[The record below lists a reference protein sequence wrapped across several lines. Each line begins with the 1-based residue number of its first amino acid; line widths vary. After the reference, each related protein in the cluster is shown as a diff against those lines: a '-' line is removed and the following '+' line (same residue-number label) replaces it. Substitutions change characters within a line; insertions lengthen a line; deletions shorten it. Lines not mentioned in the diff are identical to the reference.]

1 MYSKVIQLDIC
12 VRVCVCVCACACVYV
27 CIYSSTDYFP
37 LKVIIMRG
45 TGAAAA
51 QRSGRDELPHV
62 QGQEQW
68 LHFAG
73 AAMERYSTSKVRKTQ
88 VRQ

>member
-1 MYSKVIQLDIC
+1 MC
-12 VRVCVCVCACACVYV
+12 EWVCVCVCVYIY
-27 CIYSSTDYFP
+27 IYSSINYFP

-51 QRSGRDELPHV
+51 RHSSRDELPHV
-62 QGQEQW
+62 QGQKQW

-73 AAMERYSTSKVRKTQ
+73 AATKRYSTSKVRKTQ

>member
-1 MYSKVIQLDIC
+1 
-12 VRVCVCVCACACVYV
+12 
-27 CIYSSTDYFP
+27 
-37 LKVIIMRG
+37 MRG

-51 QRSGRDELPHV
+51 QCSGRDELPHV